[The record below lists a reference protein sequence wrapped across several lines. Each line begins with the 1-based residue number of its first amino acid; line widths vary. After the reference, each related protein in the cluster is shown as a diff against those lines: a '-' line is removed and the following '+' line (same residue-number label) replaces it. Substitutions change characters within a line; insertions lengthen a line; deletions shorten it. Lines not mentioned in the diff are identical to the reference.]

1 MNIIADSVHIDPTS
15 VIGGPAFSFSKGSKR
30 KLQESKFNV
39 IIGEGV
45 YIAEFCN
52 VHRGTFRNTTIG
64 ENTIIDSHVHISHDC
79 IIGKNCEIDTGSTI
93 LGEVTI
99 GDNTRIC
106 SKATVHP
113 KVVIGKNC
121 VVGANSYLRHDLKDG
136 ELCYGVPAVVVKN
149 SKYKNRN

>member
-1 MNIIADSVHIDPTS
+1 LNIIDDSTYIDPTS
-15 VIGGPAFSFSKGSKR
+15 VIGGAGFSFSKKHPR
-30 KLQESKFNV
+30 KLQDSTYGI
-39 IIGEGV
+39 IIGVEC
-45 YIAEFCN
+45 YIAEFCT
-52 VHRGTFRNTTIG
+52 VHKGTYRNTTIG

-79 IIGKNCEIDTGSTI
+79 VIGKNCEIDTGSTI

-106 SKATVHP
+106 SKATIHP
-113 KVVIGKNC
+113 KVVIGNNC